1 MSRRGIFKYVIGLLL
16 APIFF
21 LRLLYQSSFLAF
33 GQIWAKKGRSVL
45 TTTGIVIA
53 VASIT
58 AVIASL
64 TGLKAKVL
72 ADLET
77 FGAKTI
83 WVWFARPDTGPKKNI
98 SWWELRFWPDEFDGL
113 LEHCPS
119 VTKFSRVSWSGGRS
133 VASYSE
139 KTAEGVQLIGVDP
152 GWEEIANRPVIMG
165 RPFSEIDQSEGRLV
179 CYIEVALRDK
189 LCMDKECIGQMVTVK
204 GRSYMVI
211 GVIDQRP
218 DLAVIDGGG
227 GNRIEGYEMYI
238 PFTTFLRLGNKRP
251 GMHVMAMSNSPE
263 VSEEAVTEIK
273 FFLRQAR
280 RPALGPGEPDTF
292 GAESMQSAIKQLN
305 KLSQVIT
312 LVAGGVVGISL
323 LVGGVGIMN
332 IMLVSVSER
341 TREIG
346 LRKAV
351 GAKKG
356 AILTQFLVE
365 SIVLCFLGGIIGLGI
380 GKLLTMGIC
389 SINKMMNM
397 SQIPLWAVILSFG
410 FCGTVGIAFGM
421 FPAIKAARL
430 DPIEALRHE

>member
-1 MSRRGIFKYVIGLLL
+1 MSRRIGRYIKDTVLW
-16 APIFF
+16 PIYF
-21 LRLLYQSSFLAF
+21 LRLLYQSSFLAI

-45 TTTGIVIA
+45 TTTGIVIG

-64 TGLKAKVL
+64 TGLKSKVL

-77 FGAKTI
+77 LGAKTI
-83 WVWFARPDTGPKKNI
+83 WVWFSRPDTGPKKNI
-98 SWWELRFWPDEFDGL
+98 SWWELRFWPDEFNGL

-119 VTKFSRVSWSGGRS
+119 VAKFSRISPIDYRF
-133 VASYSE
+133 VASCGE
-139 KTAEGVQLIGVDP
+139 KTVEGVRLSGIDR

-165 RPFSEIDQSEGRLV
+165 RPFSEIDQSEERMV
-179 CYIEVALRDK
+179 CYIEAALRDK
-189 LCMDKECIGQMVTVK
+189 LGMDKDCIGQVITVK
-204 GRSYMVI
+204 GRSYMVV

-218 DLAVIDGGG
+218 DLAVINTGE
-227 GNRIEGYEMYI
+227 NRMEVYEMYL
-238 PFTTFLRLGNKRP
+238 PYNTFLKLGDKRP
-251 GMHVMAMSNSPE
+251 FIYVMAMSKSPE
-263 VSEEAVTEIK
+263 VSEEAVSEIK
-273 FFLRQAR
+273 FFLRKKR
-280 RPALGPGEPDTF
+280 RPALAPGEPDTF
-292 GAESMQSAIKQLN
+292 GAQSMQSAMQQFN
-305 KLSQVIT
+305 QLSQVIT
-312 LVAGGVVGISL
+312 LVAGGVVSISL

-346 LRKAV
+346 LRKAI
-351 GAKKG
+351 GAKKS

-365 SIVLCFLGGIIGLGI
+365 SIVLSFLGGAIGVGI

-397 SQIPLWAVILSFG
+397 SSIPLWAVLLSFG
-410 FCGTVGIAFGM
+410 FCGTVGIVFGM

>member
-1 MSRRGIFKYVIGLLL
+1 MSRGILKYVIGLLL

-21 LRLLYQSSFLAF
+21 LRLLYQSSFLAI

-64 TGLKAKVL
+64 TGLKSKVL
-72 ADLET
+72 SDLET

-83 WVWFARPDTGPKKNI
+83 WVWFQRPDTGPKKDI
-98 SWWELRFWPDEFDGL
+98 TWWELRFWPDEFDGL

-119 VTKFSRVSWSGGRS
+119 VAKYTRISS
-133 VASYSE
+133 VYHRLIGHYEENSV
-139 KTAEGVQLIGVDP
+139 EGVQLLGVDV

-165 RPFSEIDQSEGRLV
+165 RPFSEIDQSEGRFV
-179 CYIEVALRDK
+179 CYIESKLRDALRMNRD
-189 LCMDKECIGQMVTVK
+189 CIGEMVTVR

-211 GVIDQRP
+211 GVIEPRP
-218 DLAVIDGGG
+218 DFAVIDV
-227 GNRIEGYEMYI
+227 GNRTEGYEMYI
-238 PFTTFLRLGNKRP
+238 PYNAFLKLGDKRP
-251 GMHVMAMSNSPE
+251 HIYVMATSNSPE
-263 VSEEAVTEIK
+263 VSGEAVTEIK
-273 FFLRQAR
+273 FFMRQAR
-280 RPALGPGEPDTF
+280 RPALSPGEPDTF
-292 GAESMQSAIKQLN
+292 GAESMQSAMQQFN
-305 KLSQVIT
+305 QLSQVIT

-323 LVGGVGIMN
+323 IVGGVGIMN

-346 LRKAV
+346 LRKAI
-351 GAKKG
+351 GAKRS

-365 SIVLCFLGGIIGLGI
+365 SIVLCFIGGIIGLGL

-389 SINKMMNM
+389 SINKMMNL
-397 SQIPLWAVILSFG
+397 SHIPLWAVVLSFG
-410 FCGTVGIAFGM
+410 FCGIVGITFGM

>member
-1 MSRRGIFKYVIGLLL
+1 MKDLLL
-16 APIFF
+16 APFFF
-21 LRLLYQSSFLAF
+21 LRLLYQSSFLAI
-33 GQIWAKKGRSVL
+33 GQIWAKRGRSVL

-77 FGAKTI
+77 FGAKTV
-83 WVWFARPDTGPKKNI
+83 WVWFLRPDSGPKKNI

-119 VTKFSRVSWSGGRS
+119 VAKYTRISPIDSRF
-133 VASYSE
+133 VASFGE
-139 KTAEGVQLIGVDP
+139 KTAEGVQVTGVDL

-165 RPFSEIDQSEGRLV
+165 RPFSEIDQSECRLV
-179 CYIEVALRDK
+179 CYIEADLRDK
-189 LCMDKECIGQMVTVK
+189 LGMDKDCIGQMVSVN
-204 GRSYMVI
+204 GRGYMVV
-211 GVIDQRP
+211 GVIDRRP
-218 DLAVIDGGG
+218 DLAVIDIGD
-227 GNRIEGYEMYI
+227 NRQEGYEMYI
-238 PFTTFLRLGNKRP
+238 PYNTFMKLGNKRP
-251 GMHVMAMSNSPE
+251 FIYVMAMSNSPE
-263 VSEEAVTEIK
+263 VSEEAVSEIK
-273 FFLRQAR
+273 FFMRKSR
-280 RPALGPGEPDTF
+280 RPALSPGEPDTF
-292 GAESMQSAIKQLN
+292 GAQSMQSAMQQFN
-305 KLSQVIT
+305 QLSQVIT
-312 LVAGGVVGISL
+312 LVAGGVVSISL

-351 GAKKG
+351 GAKKS

-365 SIVLCFLGGIIGLGI
+365 SIVLCFFGGLIGLGL

-397 SQIPLWAVILSFG
+397 SHIPLWAVLLSFG
-410 FCGTVGIAFGM
+410 FCGIVAIAFGM

>member
-1 MSRRGIFKYVIGLLL
+1 MSRRILKYIIGLIL
-16 APIFF
+16 APFFF
-21 LRLLYQSSFLAF
+21 LRLLYQSSFLAI
-33 GQIWAKKGRSVL
+33 GQIWVKKGRSIL

-72 ADLET
+72 SDLET
-77 FGAKTI
+77 FGAKSI
-83 WVWFARPDTGPKKNI
+83 WVWFARPETGPKKNMT
-98 SWWELRFWPDEFDGL
+98 WWELRFWPDEFDGL

-119 VTKFSRVSWSGGRS
+119 VSKYSRISS
-133 VASYSE
+133 VQYRLVGHYEENSV
-139 KTAEGVQLIGVDP
+139 EGVQLLGVDV

-165 RPFSEIDQSEGRLV
+165 RPFSEIDESEGRFV
-179 CYIEVALRDK
+179 CYIETKLRDALRMNKD
-189 LCMDKECIGQMVTVK
+189 CIGEMITVR
-204 GRSYMVI
+204 GRSYMVV
-211 GVIDQRP
+211 GVIEPRP
-218 DLAVIDGGG
+218 DFAVINA
-227 GNRIEGYEMYI
+227 GNRTEGYEMYI
-238 PFTTFLRLGNKRP
+238 PYTTFLKLGDKRP
-251 GMHVMAMSNSPE
+251 HIYVMAMSNSPE

-280 RPALGPGEPDTF
+280 RPALRPGEPDTF
-292 GAESMQSAIKQLN
+292 GAQSLQSAMQQFN
-305 KLSQVIT
+305 QLSQMMT

-365 SIVLCFLGGIIGLGI
+365 SIVLCFIGGAMGVGI

-389 SINKMMNM
+389 SINNMMNM
-397 SQIPLWAVILSFG
+397 SHIPLWAVILSFG

>member
-1 MSRRGIFKYVIGLLL
+1 MSRRGIVKYIMGLLL
-16 APIFF
+16 GPIFF
-21 LRLLYQSSFLAF
+21 LRLLYQTSYLAI
-33 GQIWAKKGRSVL
+33 GQIWTKKGRSVL
-45 TTTGIVIA
+45 TTTGIVIG

-72 ADLET
+72 SDLEA

-83 WVWFARPDTGPKKNI
+83 WVWFERPDTGPKKHI
-98 SWWELRFWPDEFDGL
+98 TWWELRFWPDEFDGL

-119 VTKFSRVSWSGGRS
+119 VDKYTRISSVSYRLVGNYEENS
-133 VASYSE
+133 V
-139 KTAEGVQLIGVDP
+139 EGVQLIGVDV
-152 GWEEIANRPVIMG
+152 GWEEIANRPIVLG
-165 RPFSEIDQSEGRLV
+165 RPFSEIDQSEGRFV
-179 CYIEVALRDK
+179 CYIETKLRDALRMNKD
-189 LCMDKECIGQMVTVK
+189 CIGEMITVK

-211 GVIDQRP
+211 GVIEPRP
-218 DLAVIDGGG
+218 DLSTMGGD
-227 GNRIEGYEMYI
+227 RMEGYEMYI
-238 PFTTFLRLGNKRP
+238 PYNSLLKLGDRRP
-251 GMHVMAMSNSPE
+251 HIHVMAMSNSPE
-263 VSEEAVTEIK
+263 VSEEAAAEIK
-273 FFLRQAR
+273 FFLRQNR

-292 GAESMQSAIKQLN
+292 GAQSMQSAMQQFN
-305 KLSQVIT
+305 QLSQIIT

-365 SIVLCFLGGIIGLGI
+365 AIVLCFLGGIIGVGI

-389 SINKMMNM
+389 SINQMMNM
-397 SQIPLWAVILSFG
+397 SRVPLWAVMLSFS